1 MKQLLAPP
9 SIAKVK
15 HATRSRRQ
23 LRGQVAMAQLAHD
36 AERDRKRHLM
46 PVATTPSTRPEA
58 MTPVDETVRYVLADR
73 EHVDDVNTHQAIAH
87 ADAELRSAR
96 QITEIAAEAAALLLG
111 PVPE

>member
-1 MKQLLAPP
+1 MTRHRKPPPPQAPAERTMKQLLAPP

-23 LRGQVAMAQLAHD
+23 LRGQVAMAQLAHE

-58 MTPVDETVRYVLADR
+58 MTPVDETVRYVFGR
-73 EHVDDVNTHQAIAH
+73 QG
-87 ADAELRSAR
+87 AR
-96 QITEIAAEAAALLLG
+96 R
-111 PVPE
+111 